1 MIFQGE
7 IQWIYTV
14 MLVAV
19 RMAILFFATPLD
31 GFGKVPTQIKLWVSI
46 ALSVLVVSTMDI
58 NLISIPKDALS
69 FGMMAASEL
78 VAGLVMA
85 FGLYAAFG
93 TLMVAGGILDYQT
106 GFAAANIFNPA
117 LNTQNPLLGTVLLMF
132 ATMIFFFIDG
142 HHMVLRAIVFSYQ
155 MMPIGSGVLDINF
168 SLIVAQFG
176 MMFTFG
182 VVLAGP
188 VIAVLLMLDGGAAIM
203 ARTMPQMNVYFLF
216 LPLKIFVG
224 LTLLASM
231 LTYISPLMN
240 EVFNKTFQF
249 WHFTFAGNGV
259 S

>member
-7 IQWIYTV
+7 VQWIFTV
-14 MLVAV
+14 MLVAI
-19 RMAILFFATPLD
+19 RMAILFFATPFD
-31 GFGKVPTQIKLWVSI
+31 GFGKVPTQIKLWISL
-46 ALSVLVVSTMDI
+46 ALSMLIVTTMNVNI
-58 NLISIPKDALS
+58 ISMPASVIELGTMAL
-69 FGMMAASEL
+69 AEV

-85 FGLYAAFG
+85 FGLYTAFG

-106 GFAAANIFNPA
+106 GFAAANVFNPA

-132 ATMIFFFIDG
+132 AMLLFFFVDG
-142 HHMVLRAIVFSYQ
+142 HHMVLRGVVYSYQ
-155 MMPIGSGVLDINF
+155 MMPVGSEILEVDL
-168 SLIVAQFG
+168 SSVVAQFG

-224 LTLLASM
+224 LTLLATM
-231 LTYISPLMN
+231 LIYMSPLMS
-240 EVFNKTFQF
+240 EIFNKTFQF
-249 WHFTFAGNGV
+249 WHVTFAGHV
-259 S
+259 VK